1 MKLRH
6 LTRSSRTALAIALA
20 APAVIALP
28 QAAHAQPAAQ
38 SFSIPAGDLRAALQA
53 FSSSTGIQLVYS
65 SDLVV
70 GKRSSGVSGEMTAQ
84 AALARLLAGTG
95 LSARMSGN
103 SATITRAGAAGEIAA
118 QDGERVLGP
127 VRIEGDQ
134 GSPYFGGAGR
144 AAGVNGV
151 NGSRDITATEGTGS
165 FTSGALTIGS
175 KVAQSMKDVPQS
187 ISVLTSE
194 RLEQQNV
201 TDFTTAMRQL
211 PGITLVQGGSSMETQ
226 FLSRGFLIN
235 SIQIDGGAPLS
246 MSFGLRDGYN
256 PQIDMSIYDHVEI
269 LRGAAGQF
277 GAYGNPSGTVNLVR
291 KKPLDHGQLTIDA
304 QAGSWSNYRLVVD
317 ATTPLAFDG
326 KLRGRLV
333 TTYQDQRYFYDRAK
347 LNKILIY
354 GVTELDVTPTTLLTA
369 GLNYTKQDTVPWI
382 GGLPRY
388 QTGADLKLPR
398 STSLVFPWNR
408 WDFETRE
415 LFGTLEQKIGSEW
428 LLKLNVTQNRQTSF
442 RKTAGSEGA
451 VNPVNGLGPD
461 MIGAYYDTG
470 SEQLSAEATL
480 TGAFMLFG
488 QRQEVTM
495 GVNRVAS
502 DATDGFAYQALI
514 LGASFNLYQPYANGP
529 IYCGSGPAFC
539 PAGTVNRTY
548 PPVNVLNFNPNDPIY
563 TEPRAPLASGRFLE
577 NGQVRSSA
585 YLNLRLTAFDRLHL
599 TTGLRW
605 TREETNQIQQALC
618 VNLASSGCVGKAIG
632 DVRSE
637 PLNRH
642 YGSTDFSWPP
652 AANLS
657 FDVTKAL
664 TVYAGYT
671 DIYASQS
678 QYRTVQE
685 TALAPVTGG
694 NWEAG
699 VKWAARDGKL
709 NLTLA
714 AYRMQQK
721 GSAIR
726 DMSIPEYEV
735 SQGVR
740 CCYIG
745 DPNNIVQSTG
755 IDVEVSG
762 ELRRGLQFSASY
774 NYNKTTYEGK
784 TYEEYGM
791 AGTTYNS
798 ISPRHVYKL
807 WMSYDF
813 GAAGHSGK
821 ISGLT
826 LSGGVNGQSSAYYTG
841 YFCQNYIGEPNPVN
855 GQQECASWGP
865 PDFAPYE
872 FTVPAYAV
880 VSARIDYRF
889 SDKWSLALN
898 LENILD
904 KTYYQTVSNSPSSG
918 HWYGAPRSVTASL
931 RAKW

>member
-6 LTRSSRTALAIALA
+6 LARSSRTALAIALA
-20 APAVIALP
+20 APAAIALP
-28 QAAHAQPAAQ
+28 QAAHAQAAAQ

-65 SDLVV
+65 SDLVA
-70 GKRSSGVSGEMTAQ
+70 GKHSPGVSGEMTAQ

-103 SATITRAGAAGEIAA
+103 SATITRGGTAGEIAA

-127 VRIEGDQ
+127 VRVEGSQ

-144 AAGVNGV
+144 DVGVNGI

-175 KVAQSMKDVPQS
+175 KVAQSMKDVPQT

-201 TDFTTAMRQL
+201 TDFTTAMRQM
-211 PGITLVQGGSSMETQ
+211 PGITLVQGSSSMETT
-226 FLSRGFLIN
+226 FLSRGFKIE
-235 SIQIDGGAPLS
+235 SIQVDGGAPLS
-246 MSFGLRDGYN
+246 TSFGGGAGYF

-277 GAYGNPSGTVNLVR
+277 SAYGNPSGTVNLVR
-291 KKPLDHGQLTIDA
+291 KKPLDHSQLSIDA
-304 QAGSWSNYRLVVD
+304 QVGSWSNYRLVID

-354 GVTELDVTPTTLLTA
+354 GVAELDVTPTTLVTA
-369 GLNYTKQDTVPWI
+369 GLNYIKQDTVPWI

-388 QTGADLKLPR
+388 QAGGDLKLPR

-442 RKTAGSEGA
+442 RKTAGSAGA
-451 VNPVNGLGPD
+451 INPVNGLGAD
-461 MIGAYYDTG
+461 MIGSYYDYAG
-470 SEQLSAEATL
+470 KQLSAEATF
-480 TGAFMLFG
+480 TGAFTLFG
-488 QRQEVTM
+488 QRQEVAM
-495 GVNRVAS
+495 GVNRVTS
-502 DATDGFAYQALI
+502 DAPGRGYQPLI
-514 LGASFNLYQPYANGP
+514 IGRHDNLYQPYPNGP
-529 IYCGSGPAFC
+529 IYCGNGVTLC
-539 PAGTVNRTY
+539 PAGSINRTY

-563 TEPRAPLASGRFLE
+563 TEPRKPLSSALFLE
-577 NGQVRSSA
+577 NGQVRSTA

-599 TTGLRW
+599 TTGVRW
-605 TREETNQIQQALC
+605 SREQTNQVQQALC
-618 VNLASSGCVGKAIG
+618 VFLPSSGCVGKAIG
-632 DVRSE
+632 DVRSV
-637 PLNRH
+637 PFNRH

-664 TVYAGYT
+664 TAYVGYT
-671 DIYASQS
+671 DIYTSQS
-678 QYRTVQE
+678 EFRTAQQ

-714 AYRMQQK
+714 AYRMRQK
-721 GSAIR
+721 GGAIR
-726 DMSIPEYEV
+726 DITIPEYEV
-735 SQGVR
+735 SEGVR

-745 DPNNIVQSTG
+745 DPDNVYQSTG
-755 IDVEVSG
+755 FDIEVSG
-762 ELRRGLQFSASY
+762 ELRRGLQLSASY
-774 NYNKTTYEGK
+774 TYNEATYEGK
-784 TYEEYGM
+784 MYEEYGI
-791 AGTTYNS
+791 AGTSFIS
-798 ISPRHVYKL
+798 ISPKQVYKL

-813 GAAGHSGK
+813 GAAGHRGRL
-821 ISGLT
+821 SGLT
-826 LSGGVNGQSSAYYTG
+826 LSAGVNGQSAGYNTG
-841 YFCQNYIGEPNPVN
+841 YFCQNFVGESNPIN
-855 GQQECASWGP
+855 GQRECASWGP
-865 PDFAPYE
+865 PDYAPYE